1 MNKLF
6 INFLLGGFIV
16 SGTSWLGAFASPL
29 IAALFW
35 AYPFSLFP
43 SIFFLQSQGKPNSYI
58 SKFLFNNRAHVLRIG
73 FFLFFFIVLFQPCRL
88 SALDPKTA
96 IEKYRELPPGIEGR
110 RLPQELENTLS
121 PLPSNYIRLQVGGD
135 IVLLHGRTRYVLD
148 VVFDVD

>member
-58 SKFLFNNRAHVLRIG
+58 SKFLFSNVWGLILQAIILFSLSYFIHLTPTNESLLPAIG
-73 FFLFFFIVLFQPCRL
+73 KASIIYVIGSALYYFIVKFFHL
-88 SALDPKTA
+88 
-96 IEKYRELPPGIEGR
+96 EKY
-110 RLPQELENTLS
+110 
-121 PLPSNYIRLQVGGD
+121 
-135 IVLLHGRTRYVLD
+135 
-148 VVFDVD
+148 FM